1 MNKTKTFISSE
12 RILEMLNKDREEEE
26 ATMLNYTLKGIHV
39 GMKELA
45 KFESTDEMELELMNF
60 YLDIK
65 RKLAQHNTK

>member
-1 MNKTKTFISSE
+1 
-12 RILEMLNKDREEEE
+12 MLNKDREEEE

-45 KFESTDEMELELMNF
+45 KFESTDEMELELMSF

-65 RKLAQHNTK
+65 RKLAKHNKK